1 MALFEKKPKKKA
13 AAAPVVQEVAAPVV
27 SAAEVAPE
35 VVPPLPVEVA
45 AAPEVEKVAVVVDV
59 AALNAAFDAS
69 QSDTAP
75 RGAVIVV
82 EHEGTK
88 HEAVVRGFAMG
99 CHATLRDG
107 ADTPVFVASG
117 TWRRKS

>member
-13 AAAPVVQEVAAPVV
+13 AAAPVAAPAV
-27 SAAEVAPE
+27 VAPA
-35 VVPPLPVEVA
+35 VVPPLPVAV
-45 AAPEVEKVAVVVDV
+45 APEPEIVDFAVRADV
-59 AALNAAFDAS
+59 AALNTAFDAS
-69 QSDTAP
+69 LSDTAP
-75 RGAVIVV
+75 LDAVIVV